1 MRKKEPAFVLFNVTL
16 IRQLPLR
23 SMNDESLAKEHSP
36 AQKKK
41 IQLDI
46 YEQKKA
52 KNYNFPFYLAL
63 LALSAIITAAV
74 LHGQNISLMRFLQ
87 SESKREKKIFLFW

>member
-1 MRKKEPAFVLFNVTL
+1 MMNHWLKNTAL
-16 IRQLPLR
+16 LR
-23 SMNDESLAKEHSP
+23 
-36 AQKKK
+36 KKK

-87 SESKREKKIFLFW
+87 SESKREKKIFLLYAHKVLVIVPLTDS

>member
-1 MRKKEPAFVLFNVTL
+1 MNHWLKNTAL
-16 IRQLPLR
+16 LR
-23 SMNDESLAKEHSP
+23 
-36 AQKKK
+36 KKK

-87 SESKREKKIFLFW
+87 SESKREKNLFVLVIVPLTDS

>member
-1 MRKKEPAFVLFNVTL
+1 MMNHWLKNTAL
-16 IRQLPLR
+16 LR
-23 SMNDESLAKEHSP
+23 
-36 AQKKK
+36 KKK

-87 SESKREKKIFLFW
+87 SESKREKKNLFVLVIVPLTDS